1 MLDLVRTRDSQL
13 LQQVWPDLTLWM
25 LLTCV
30 ELFLDRLQ
38 PDNDDQRAHAMSPC
52 CKPVLRKISRNLAVA
67 KERVRRKNLIDLVHQ
82 IDDQLVLSS
91 LHRPVRLRSVFS
103 LRIISRRSDR
113 LIASALVT
121 KNHFPPPADQSWR
134 EAL

>member
-1 MLDLVRTRDSQL
+1 
-13 LQQVWPDLTLWM
+13 M

-52 CKPVLRKISRNLAVA
+52 CKPVLGKISRNLAVA
-67 KERVRRKNLIDLVHQ
+67 KERVRCKNLIDLVHQ

-91 LHRPVRLRSVFS
+91 LHRPVRLRSVCS

-113 LIASALVT
+113 LIATALVT
-121 KNHFPPPADQSWR
+121 KIISHRQLTNPGVKLFDLASFSSEPF
-134 EAL
+134 